1 MNSLQTTQATDVFR
15 FSDNDEIDLR
25 ELALLFWKN
34 RITIFIIAFIFTAAG
49 VLCSLFLPEEWS
61 AKAVIDNPDKKD
73 MQPLKAFSDKISA
86 FGLHGVPDSSFL
98 YNEFIDEFNA
108 FDNQESFLN
117 QNDYVK
123 QLVLNKQLDDK
134 SKRKLILSLTSKIS
148 AKAVDKKKEIP
159 GIGLSF
165 VSNTAESSV
174 DLLNRY
180 ITYVIDIQKKR
191 LISELQKDRE
201 IKLQDLA
208 IKLKL
213 MTEDARRN
221 LARDIENTTLT
232 MNIAKAAGVGKPLEN
247 YNNSDRFPI
256 TLGVN
261 GLAEKLKILNNIKL
275 TTYKPELESLQ
286 VQIERLNAIGLN
298 SVEFRPFSYIDS
310 PDEPLERDSPKR
322 ALISV
327 LSALLGLMAG
337 FVFVLMRNAL
347 SKK

>member
-1 MNSLQTTQATDVFR
+1 
-15 FSDNDEIDLR
+15 
-25 ELALLFWKN
+25 
-34 RITIFIIAFIFTAAG
+34 
-49 VLCSLFLPEEWS
+49 
-61 AKAVIDNPDKKD
+61 
-73 MQPLKAFSDKISA
+73 
-86 FGLHGVPDSSFL
+86 
-98 YNEFIDEFNA
+98 
-108 FDNQESFLN
+108 
-117 QNDYVK
+117 
-123 QLVLNKQLDDK
+123 
-134 SKRKLILSLTSKIS
+134 
-148 AKAVDKKKEIP
+148 
-159 GIGLSF
+159 
-165 VSNTAESSV
+165 
-174 DLLNRY
+174 
-180 ITYVIDIQKKR
+180 
-191 LISELQKDRE
+191 
-201 IKLQDLA
+201 
-208 IKLKL
+208 
-213 MTEDARRN
+213 MTEDARGN

-275 TTYKPELESLQ
+275 TTYKPELVSLQ
-286 VQIERLNAIGLN
+286 VQIERLNAIDLN

>member
-1 MNSLQTTQATDVFR
+1 MNSLQTKQSHDVFR

-34 RITIFIIAFIFTAAG
+34 RITIFIIALIFTAAG
-49 VLCSLFLPEEWS
+49 VSYSLFIPEEWS
-61 AKAVIDNPDKKD
+61 AKAVIDSPDKKD
-73 MQPLKAFSDKISA
+73 MQPLQAFSDKISA

-148 AKAVDKKKEIP
+148 AKAVDKKKETP

-174 DLLNRY
+174 GLLNGY
-180 ITYVIDIQKKR
+180 ISYVIDIQKKR

-201 IKLQDLA
+201 IKQQNLA
-208 IKLKL
+208 IKSKL
-213 MTEDARRN
+213 MTEDARGN

-275 TTYKPELESLQ
+275 TTYKPELVSLQ
-286 VQIERLNAIGLN
+286 VQIERLNAIDLN